1 MKDFFLNIFGNK
13 KKFIRLFL
21 IICVIAAVI
30 CYGFYSKAIK
40 INVNKNVEVS
50 GEK

>member
-1 MKDFFLNIFGNK
+1 MKDFLLSIFGSK

-30 CYGFYSKAIK
+30 CYGFYSNN
-40 INVNKNVEVS
+40 INVNINKTVGVHE
-50 GEK
+50 GK

>member
-1 MKDFFLNIFGNK
+1 MKDFLLSIFGSK

-30 CYGFYSKAIK
+30 CYGFYSDS
-40 INVNKNVEVS
+40 INVNINKTVGTH

>member
-1 MKDFFLNIFGNK
+1 MKEFLLSIFKSK
-13 KKFIRLFL
+13 KIFTRVLILL
-21 IICVIAAVI
+21 IIIAAVI
-30 CYGFYSKAIK
+30 CYGFYSKSIK